1 MSENFN
7 NIETRLIHMR
17 KTSYGYSFYRSDNNS
32 KNKKW
37 IIKMNINNNQAVVKQ
52 SI

>member
-7 NIETRLIHMR
+7 NIETRLMSKR
-17 KTSYGYSFYRSDNNS
+17 KTSDGYYIYRSDNNS

-37 IIKMNINNNQAVVKQ
+37 IIKININNNQAVVKQ